1 MATSYCPNPN
11 CTVSGFEIRDVKLWH
26 GSRERL
32 LALVQCRGCGT
43 VVGVL
48 DSPAADQLA
57 GANSKLFKI
66 GQKLG
71 FSSAEL
77 Y

>member
-1 MATSYCPNPN
+1 MPASYCPNPN
-11 CTVSGFEIRDVKLWH
+11 CTVSGFEIKDIKLWH

-32 LALVQCRGCGT
+32 IAFVQCRGCGT

-48 DSPAADQLA
+48 DSPAADQLT
-57 GANSKLFKI
+57 GANVKLFKI

-71 FSSAEL
+71 LPSSDL